1 MARIL
6 VIEDNPD
13 NLELMTY
20 LLRAFGHAPLTA
32 ADGAE
37 GLAAAARERP
47 DLILC
52 DLHLPGLDGY
62 EVARRLKADPDLGRI
77 PLIAV
82 TASAMVGDRDRGLA
96 AGFDAYIEK
105 PIDPETFVG
114 EIEIH
119 LSSGRGGRAAS
130 PGDG

>member
-6 VIEDNPD
+6 VIEDNPE

-20 LLRAFGHAPLTA
+20 LLRAFDHTPLVAT
-32 ADGAE
+32 DGAA
-37 GLAAAARERP
+37 GLAAAAHERP

-62 EVARRLKADPDLGRI
+62 QVARRLREDPELASI
-77 PLIAV
+77 PRVAV

-96 AGFDAYIEK
+96 AGFHGYIEK
-105 PIDPETFVG
+105 PIDPEGFVA
-114 EIEIH
+114 EIETY
-119 LSSGRGGRAAS
+119 LEPVEG
-130 PGDG
+130 